1 MKTKISLKKFI
12 NYLPAQSQESLNK
25 RLSEIES
32 DNAYLKR
39 ISMVGDLTI
48 YKGEERIVLATIT
61 KLMRDRDNE
70 VVISR
75 GVDLTEYEK
84 NPIILV
90 NHNWSSLP
98 VGRALFTNTY
108 DDRIRQK
115 IQFDEDEQSKTIFNK
130 YKSKSLRS
138 FSIGFIPLK
147 IAEYGSPEFSKY
159 ADFVIQ
165 SGYMDINEVE
175 QTKRFI
181 TKSILIENSVVTIPA
196 NTDAIAEAISDTEDD
211 PETEEIETT
220 NNSDSTSILQ
230 IEAPKSIE
238 VDNIENKQLE
248 LESKE
253 IDNKDKIIEEIDNKE
268 TIRPIVKFVKT
279 VPVEPKLDVSEIARL
294 EIHKIFG
301 GI

>member
-165 SGYMDINEVE
+165 SGYMDLGEVE

-181 TKSILIENSVVTIPA
+181 SKSILIENSVVTIPA

-211 PETEEIETT
+211 PETEEIESTNENSNSTT
-220 NNSDSTSILQ
+220 ILQ
-230 IEAPKSIE
+230 IEAPKAIE

-248 LESKE
+248 
-253 IDNKDKIIEEIDNKE
+253 IDNKE
-268 TIRPIVKFVKT
+268 KINPIVKFIKS
-279 VPVEPKLDVSEIARL
+279 VPVEPKLNVSQIARL
-294 EIHKIFG
+294 EIHKMFG